1 MNYRRYYNSEGRRH
15 CHVVET
21 RHGRFEAGTK
31 IEAELLAQVAESAY
45 KLSRERAENFRQ
57 IALEE
62 QRLALDLN
70 ESRRGGR

>member
-45 KLSRERAENFRQ
+45 KLSRERAEAHRQ
-57 IALEE
+57 MVLEE
-62 QRLALDLN
+62 QRNVLYFN
-70 ESRRGGR
+70 ESRRSGR